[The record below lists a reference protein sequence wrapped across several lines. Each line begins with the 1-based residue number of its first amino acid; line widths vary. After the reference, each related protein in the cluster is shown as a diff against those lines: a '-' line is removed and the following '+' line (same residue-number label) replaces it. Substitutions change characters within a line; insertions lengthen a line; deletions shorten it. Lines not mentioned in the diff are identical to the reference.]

1 MSSTIKHRRVR
12 VLLPLSI
19 GDVYDYRAPASLDV
33 EIGHFVTVP
42 LGRREVTGVVWEEAI
57 DSDLAEERMKDILAV
72 LPCAKL
78 PQQSLKFIN
87 WVSQYTMQRR
97 GKVLR
102 MAMSVPDALYPKAP
116 RTGYRF
122 TNKVP
127 EKLTAARRRVLDIVS
142 ESGAQTATDIAAIAG
157 VSVSVIKG
165 LAEKGVLETVDLPAE
180 SPIEVPDGQF
190 AEVELSPDQVSA
202 ANFLAS
208 AVGSHEF
215 GVSLLEGVTGSGKT
229 EVYFEAIAACLKEGR
244 QSLVLL
250 PEIALTAQLLAR
262 FEERFGVRPV
272 EWHSDLGQSARRRNW
287 RAVIEG
293 RAGIVL
299 GARSALF
306 LPFAKLGLIVVDEEH
321 ESSFK
326 QDEGVP
332 YNARDMAVVRG
343 KIGSFPVVL
352 ASATPSLESL
362 MNAKMGKYEHLKLP
376 SRYGGATLPNVNVID
391 LKLNSP
397 GSQRWISEPLRVAIE
412 ETLSKK
418 QQVMLFLNR
427 RGYAPLTLCDSCGH
441 RLQCPNCSAWLVE
454 HRLMNRLQ
462 CHHCGYSTVL
472 PKSCSECEAEESFK
486 ACGPGIERLVEEAEA
501 LFPDRKIAMMA
512 SDTISSPRAA
522 SEFVAAMESGE
533 IEILIGTQI
542 VAKGYHFPNLTLV
555 GIIDA
560 DLGLSGGDLRAAE
573 RTYQL
578 LSQVTGR
585 AGRETNPGTVY
596 LQSYLPEHP
605 VIDAIVHQQGD
616 DFFALEA
623 EGRESA
629 GMPPYGRL
637 AALILSG
644 ANAESVARFAA
655 GLARRAPMGEKIT
668 VLGPAPA
675 PLSMIRGRHRYR
687 FLVKCARDI
696 NIQSVLGK
704 WLQGY
709 KVPSDI
715 RMQIDIDPYNF
726 M

>member
-19 GDVYDYRAPASLDV
+19 GDVYDYRAPDSLNV

-42 LGRREVTGVVWEEAI
+42 LGRREVTGVVWEEAVN
-57 DSDLAEERMKDILAV
+57 SDLAEDRMKDIIGV
-72 LPCAKL
+72 LPCEKL
-78 PQQSLKFIN
+78 PPESLKFID
-87 WVSQYTMQRR
+87 WVAQYTMQQR
-97 GKVLR
+97 GRVLR

-116 RTGYRF
+116 RIGYRF
-122 TNKVP
+122 TGEMP
-127 EKLTAARRRVLDIVS
+127 EKLTSARRRVLDVVS
-142 ESGAQTATDIAAIAG
+142 DGGAHTATDLAAIAG
-157 VSVSVIKG
+157 VSTSVIKG
-165 LAEKGVLETVDLPAE
+165 LADKGALEAVDLPAE
-180 SPIEVPDGQF
+180 TPLQPADWQHAAF
-190 AEVELSPDQVSA
+190 DLSPDQLTA
-202 ANFLAS
+202 AKALISSVADDSFHVA
-208 AVGSHEF
+208 
-215 GVSLLEGVTGSGKT
+215 LLEGVTGSGKT

-244 QSLVLL
+244 QALVLL
-250 PEIALTAQLLAR
+250 PEIALTAQWLSR
-262 FEERFGVRPV
+262 FEDRFGAQPV
-272 EWHSDLGQSARRRNW
+272 EWHSDLSQSIRRRNW

-293 RAGIVL
+293 RADIVV

-321 ESSFK
+321 ETSFK

-343 KIGSFPVVL
+343 KIGGCPVVL

-362 MNAKMGKYEHLKLP
+362 INARSGKYEHLQLP
-376 SRYGGATLPNVNVID
+376 SRYGGAALPDVNIID
-391 LKLNSP
+391 LKQHKL
-397 GSQRWISEPLRVAIE
+397 GSQRWISDPLREAME
-412 ETLSKK
+412 ETLSKG

-427 RGYAPLTLCDSCGH
+427 RGYAPLTLCDTCGH
-441 RLQCPNCSAWLVE
+441 RLQCPHCSAWLVE
-454 HRLMNRLQ
+454 HRLMKRLQ
-462 CHHCGYSTVL
+462 CHHCGFTTGL
-472 PKSCSECEAEESFK
+472 PKSCSECGAEDSFK

-501 LFPDRKIAMMA
+501 LFPGRRIAMMA

-522 SEFVAAMESGE
+522 AEFVAAMDRGE

-555 GIIDA
+555 GIVDA
-560 DLGLSGGDLRAAE
+560 DLGLAGGDLRAAE

-585 AGRETNPGTVY
+585 AGRESIAGKVY

-605 VIDAIVHQQGD
+605 VIEAIARQEGEA
-616 DFFALEA
+616 FFKLEA

-637 AALILSG
+637 AALILSS
-644 ANAESVARFAA
+644 ANAESVASFATE
-655 GLARRAPMGEKIT
+655 LARQAPMGEKIA

-687 FLVKCARDI
+687 FLIKCTKDVH
-696 NIQSVLGK
+696 IQSVLGK
-704 WLQGY
+704 WLQGR
-709 KVPSDI
+709 KVPNNI
-715 RMQIDIDPYNF
+715 RLQIDIDPYNF

>member
-1 MSSTIKHRRVR
+1 MSSTNKHRRVR

-19 GDVYDYRAPASLDV
+19 GDVYDYRAPDSLNI

-42 LGRREVTGVVWEEAI
+42 LGKREVVGVVWEEAI
-57 DSDLAEERMKDILAV
+57 NSVLAEERMKDILSV

-78 PQQSLKFIN
+78 PPESLKFID

-97 GKVLR
+97 GRVLR

-122 TNKVP
+122 TGELP
-127 EKLTAARRRVLDIVS
+127 EKITAARQRVLDVVS
-142 ESGAQTATDIAAIAG
+142 EGGAQTATDLAAIAG
-157 VSVSVIKG
+157 VSTSVIKG
-165 LAEKGVLETVDLPAE
+165 LAVKGVLETVNLPAE
-180 SPIEVPDGQF
+180 APLQPANWQHAAFD
-190 AEVELSPDQVSA
+190 LSPDQDTA
-202 ANFLAS
+202 ATALTSFVAEDS
-208 AVGSHEF
+208 YHVA
-215 GVSLLEGVTGSGKT
+215 LLEGVTGSGKT

-244 QSLVLL
+244 QALVLL
-250 PEIALTAQLLAR
+250 PEIALTAQWLAR
-262 FEERFGVRPV
+262 FEDRFGARPV
-272 EWHSDLGQSARRRNW
+272 EWHSDLSQSIRRRNW
-287 RAVIEG
+287 RAVIDG
-293 RAGIVL
+293 RADIVV

-306 LPFAKLGLIVVDEEH
+306 LPFSKLGLIVVDEEH

-343 KIGSFPVVL
+343 KIGGCPVVL

-362 MNAKMGKYEHLKLP
+362 INARNGKYEYLKLP
-376 SRYGGATLPNVNVID
+376 SRYGGATLPNVNIVD
-391 LKLNSP
+391 LKEHKL
-397 GSQRWISEPLRVAIE
+397 GSQRWISDPLREAME
-412 ETLSKK
+412 ETLSMG

-427 RGYAPLTLCDSCGH
+427 RGYAPLTLCDTCGH
-441 RLQCPNCSAWLVE
+441 RLQCPHCSAWLVE
-454 HRLMNRLQ
+454 HRLMKRLQ
-462 CHHCGYSTVL
+462 CHHCGFTSAL
-472 PKSCSECEAEESFK
+472 PKCCSECGAEESFK

-501 LFPDRKIAMMA
+501 LFPGRRIAMMA

-522 SEFVAAMESGE
+522 AEFVAAMERGE

-542 VAKGYHFPNLTLV
+542 VAKGYHFANLTLV
-555 GIIDA
+555 GIVDA
-560 DLGLSGGDLRAAE
+560 DLGLAGGDLRASE

-585 AGRETNPGTVY
+585 AGRESSSGTVF

-605 VIDAIVHQQGD
+605 VIEAIARQEGEA
-616 DFFALEA
+616 FFKLEA
-623 EGRESA
+623 AGRESA

-637 AALILSG
+637 AAVILSG
-644 ANAESVARFAA
+644 TNAESVAGFASE
-655 GLARRAPMGEKIT
+655 LARQAPMGEKIT

-687 FLVKCARDI
+687 FLVKCTKDI
-696 NIQSVLGK
+696 PIQSVLGK
-704 WLQGY
+704 WLQGR
-709 KVPSDI
+709 KVPNNI
-715 RMQIDIDPYNF
+715 RLQIDIDPYNF